1 MAGEINF
8 GLLNQNAPAEAA
20 LAPVKGMGA
29 VNALISQDLQ
39 NQSDQFAMQNAL
51 AEQQAYKQAGGDI
64 AAAQKNLM
72 SAGLGKQS
80 VALGQAQAKTN
91 LDQIKALSERLPIQM
106 EMSKNM
112 ALNPSPQNIMTNLD
126 YQVKM
131 GWMTP
136 QQAQNT
142 LQGLQ
147 GKTPQ
152 ELSAYFTNMALK
164 AEDFGKHLETVRHNT
179 RTEDISQQ
187 NANIAGGHLGLA
199 RERLSQEMAG
209 GTLTPETVD
218 MAANMFLKTGQ
229 LPQLGMGKQAAAAR
243 QAILN
248 RATVLG
254 TTGADGQPAPTT
266 ADVASNVITAKQD
279 IAGQTKSYKDFTT
292 GMQGRQVNSFN
303 TAIDHLATMDKLS
316 DALAN
321 GDTKAINAI
330 GNMVAK
336 QTGSAAPTSFNA
348 AKQIVT
354 AEVIKSI
361 VASGGGVKERQEA
374 EANFAAANSPAQLKG
389 VINTYKD
396 LMGGQLKS
404 LELQYGNTTGR
415 KDFEKKLTPA
425 AKETL
430 GKLKSETTGIPQGA
444 IDALKSGKGTRE
456 QFDQIFGAGA
466 SDKVLGKGK

>member
-1 MAGEINF
+1 MAQPNY
-8 GLLNQNAPAEAA
+8 GLLNTNAPAEAA
-20 LAPVKGMGA
+20 LAPIKGMGA
-29 VNALISQDLQ
+29 VNALQAQQLQ
-39 NQSDQFAMQNAL
+39 NQASQMEIQNAL
-51 AEQQAYKQAGGDI
+51 AEREAYKQG
-64 AAAQKNLM
+64 AQTGNVQQSLLER
-72 SAGLGKQS
+72 GLGKQAAAYGKS
-80 VALGQAQAKTN
+80 VAEAQKLGTEGQLKKLELERERFADLRFNPSDQNVVAHLQDSILRGDTTPEKAQGLWQQISSMSPDQRKQYFTEMGAKADTVY
-91 LDQIKALSERLPIQM
+91 
-106 EMSKNM
+106 KNM
-112 ALNPSPQNIMTNLD
+112 T
-126 YQVKM
+126 
-131 GWMTP
+131 
-136 QQAQNT
+136 
-142 LQGLQ
+142 
-147 GKTPQ
+147 
-152 ELSAYFTNMALK
+152 LSAHDK
-164 AEDFGKHLETVRHNT
+164 AQLA
-179 RTEDISQQ
+179 ISQ
-187 NANIAGGHLGLA
+187 GHLDVA

-209 GTLTPETVD
+209 GQLTPETID

-243 QAILN
+243 QQILN

-266 ADVASNVITAKQD
+266 ADVAGNIVGAKQD
-279 IAGQTKSYKDFTT
+279 YKSQEKAVKDFST
-292 GMQGRQVNSFN
+292 GIQGRQVNSFN
-303 TAIDHLATMDKLS
+303 TAIDHLSTMDKLS

-336 QTGSAAPTSFNA
+336 QTGAPAPTSFNA

-389 VINTYKD
+389 VINAYKD

-425 AKETL
+425 AKEELSKVKSNLTGADAQALDWAKANPNDPRAAQIKQRL
-430 GKLKSETTGIPQGA
+430 GL
-444 IDALKSGKGTRE
+444 
-456 QFDQIFGAGA
+456 
-466 SDKVLGKGK
+466 

>member
-1 MAGEINF
+1 MAGPNY
-8 GLLNQNAPAEAA
+8 GLLD
-20 LAPVKGMGA
+20 
-29 VNALISQDLQ
+29 NALVSK
-39 NQSDQFAMQNAL
+39 NRAMEGFGTANAL
-51 AEQQAYKQAGGDI
+51 QSQMLENR
-64 AAAQKNLM
+64 AAQIGIENAMAERAAGQAAEGDVGQYQQNLM
-72 SAGLGKQS
+72 KLGQGKQS
-80 VALGQAQAKTN
+80 VAIGKAVAETEQAKM
-91 LDQIKALSERLPIQM
+91 KALSERLPMQR
-106 EMSKNM
+106 EMSKDM
-112 ALNPSPQNIMTNLD
+112 AFNPSDQNIQAHLQD
-126 YQVKM
+126 QILK
-131 GWMTP
+131 GWITP
-136 QQAQNT
+136 DQAKISWGNVAGMNPDQRREFFLNNAT
-142 LQGLQ
+142 
-147 GKTPQ
+147 
-152 ELSAYFTNMALK
+152 K
-164 AEDFGKHLETVRHNT
+164 AEDVLKEMETRRHN
-179 RTEDISQQ
+179 RVSEGIS
-187 NANIAGGHLGLA
+187 GGHLALA

-209 GTLTPETVD
+209 GSLTPETVD

-248 RATVLG
+248 RATALG

-266 ADVASNVITAKQD
+266 ADVAGNVISAKQD
-279 IAGQTKSYKDFTT
+279 YKSQEKATKDFST

-336 QTGSAAPTSFNA
+336 QTGSPAPTSFNA

-389 VINTYKD
+389 VINAYKD

-430 GKLKSETTGIPQGA
+430 GKLKMETSGIPQGA

>member
-1 MAGEINF
+1 MAGPNY
-8 GLLNQNAPAEAA
+8 GLLDNALVNKNRAVE
-20 LAPVKGMGA
+20 GYGA
-29 VNALISQDLQ
+29 VNTLIAQ
-39 NQSDQFAMQNAL
+39 NLENQAAKMGIENAL
-51 AEQQAYKQAGGDI
+51 AEKAAYEQAGGDI
-64 AAAQKNLM
+64 TKAQENLM
-72 SAGLGKQS
+72 KVGQGKQS
-80 VALGQAQAKTN
+80 VALGKAVAETEQAKM
-91 LDQIKALSERLPIQM
+91 KAMSERLPILRD
-106 EMSKNM
+106 MSKDM
-112 ALNPSPQNIMTNLD
+112 AFNPSDQNIQAHLQD
-126 YQVKM
+126 QILK
-131 GWMTP
+131 GWIS
-136 QQAQNT
+136 
-142 LQGLQ
+142 
-147 GKTPQ
+147 PQ
-152 ELSAYFTNMALK
+152 EAQQRWASVAQMNPEQRREHFLNGATK
-164 AEDFGKHLETVRHNT
+164 AEDVLKEMETRRHNKV
-179 RTEDISQQ
+179 TEG
-187 NANIAGGHLGLA
+187 IAGGHLALA
-199 RERLSQEMAG
+199 QERLSQEMAG
-209 GTLTPETVD
+209 GSLTPETVD

-266 ADVASNVITAKQD
+266 ADVAGNIVGAKQD
-279 IAGQTKSYKDFTT
+279 YKSQEKAVKDFAT
-292 GMQGRQVNSFN
+292 GVQGKQVNSFN
-303 TAIDHLATMDKLS
+303 TAIDHLSTMDKLS

-336 QTGSAAPTSFNA
+336 QTGAPAPTSFNA

-389 VINTYKD
+389 VINAYKD

-425 AKETL
+425 AKEELSKVKSNLTGADAQALEWAKANPNDPRAVKIKQRL
-430 GKLKSETTGIPQGA
+430 GVQ
-444 IDALKSGKGTRE
+444 
-456 QFDQIFGAGA
+456 
-466 SDKVLGKGK
+466 

>member
-1 MAGEINF
+1 MAAIQIGQPSY
-8 GLLNQNAPAEAA
+8 GLLDTSIPAQAA
-20 LAPVKGMGA
+20 LAPIKGAGA
-29 VNALISQDLQ
+29 VNELVAQNLQ
-39 NQSDQFAMQNAL
+39 NEASQFEMQNAL
-51 AEQQAYKQAGGDI
+51 AEQEAYKQA
-64 AAAQKNLM
+64 AQGQGSVQQNLLG
-72 SAGLGKQS
+72 AGLGGKAAAYGKTMAEAQKLGLEGRLKQAEIHRDRLNVLAGDPS
-80 VALGQAQAKTN
+80 DMNLMKYYQNGVASGEFTPEQAQQSWAKMQGLTS
-91 LDQIKALSERLPIQM
+91 DQRRQELLPQAM
-106 EMSKNM
+106 
-112 ALNPSPQNIMTNLD
+112 
-126 YQVKM
+126 KM
-131 GWMTP
+131 DQYTKYLTD
-136 QQAQNT
+136 QAQ
-142 LQGLQ
+142 
-147 GKTPQ
+147 
-152 ELSAYFTNMALK
+152 LK
-164 AEDFGKHLETVRHNT
+164 
-179 RTEDISQQ
+179 ISQQ

-199 RERLSQEMAG
+199 RERLAQETAG
-209 GTLTPETVD
+209 GSLTPETVD
-218 MAANMFLKTGQ
+218 MAANMFLRTGQ

-254 TTGADGQPAPTT
+254 TTGGEGQPAPTT
-266 ADVASNVITAKQD
+266 ADVAGNVVSAKQD
-279 IAGQTKSYKDFTT
+279 YKSQEKATKDFAT

-336 QTGSAAPTSFNA
+336 QTGAPAPTSFNA

-389 VINTYKD
+389 VINAYKD

-430 GKLKSETTGIPQGA
+430 GKLKTETLGIPQGA

-466 SDKVLGKGK
+466 SDKILGKGK